1 MHTISKFSSHT
12 QLQATKSTWRVTA
25 VTAALGALMG
35 VMHVDANALAL
46 GRITALS
53 SLGEPLVAGIE
64 VPDINAEEAVS
75 LKATLAS
82 PDAFRAAGMEYNPAL
97 ANVQITLNKRANG
110 STYLLIRSDKVVT
123 DPFLNLVVNANWSTG
138 RIVRNYT
145 LLLDP
150 PASKQAEAV
159 TAPIAAL
166 PVPVP
171 VPVPAPVSAPTPAPS
186 RAVVTAPPPAPT
198 VFSAPVTSVTPAPAV
213 VARPAPATAPVAMP
227 RAATQK
233 ASSSNTGEQVKVAVG
248 DTAGK
253 IAANNL
259 PANVSLDQMLVALLR
274 GNPQAFI
281 GNNINRMKAGT
292 VLDLPSEAEAAA
304 ISPGESRQNMAAQS
318 RDFNTFRR
326 RLAENAPT
334 LASKTTDRVA
344 SGKIEAKVEDKK
356 AAAVSPDKLTLSK
369 GGLKTDEKATSA
381 AAKDNLEKIA
391 KDRQAKDDAA
401 RTAELAKN
409 IKDLNKI
416 AGTAPAPT
424 ATSTTAATAAGSTAA
439 ATAAA
444 TAKPAA
450 PAVPVAAAVV
460 AALPA
465 KPAIPVT
472 PTPST
477 STTPTAATTAT
488 TTAATSAAVTP
499 ATPTAPVAPKPV
511 VKAPVA
517 VAPVVET
524 SPLDFLMEDPIV
536 LPVAGGLLALL
547 LLGGLYANNQ
557 RKKRRA
563 AEEAEDALLADK
575 FDEKSF
581 FRDTSNDPIMGH
593 EAPIQEPDVPA
604 VAVAAATAAV
614 QPPATTK
621 LAEAAASAHA
631 TVVDPLTE
639 ADVYLD
645 YGRDVQAEEILKVAL
660 KTQPENAMIYAKLMG
675 IYSKRRD
682 AKNFEQMA
690 LKAKLLLTES
700 DPQWAIISKQGFEL
714 EPANPLYAAGAP
726 ELDDSFAAMT
736 SSEFST
742 RTVAQLNPETAKSP
756 ASVDLDLDFDFVSS
770 FPAATAPEAPKTPL
784 VDFPDFSLEPAKTAG
799 SVASATS
806 VAANVTPA
814 IATSALAA
822 NVTAAAMVNPAA
834 NPSAKNAAMEFDMGG
849 LSLDL
854 NAAANQPVYTG
865 NGSGNGS
872 VNGSVNSDDANG
884 PLETKLALAQEFR
897 SIGDNIGA
905 KMLVNEV
912 ISNATGL
919 LKLKAE
925 NLLAEMG

>member
-1 MHTISKFSSHT
+1 MHTTLKFSSRT
-12 QLQATKSTWRVTA
+12 QLQTSSSSWRVTA
-25 VTAALGALMG
+25 MTAALGVLLG
-35 VMHVDANALAL
+35 IMHVDANALAL

-64 VPDINAEEAVS
+64 VPDINAEEAAS

-97 ANVQITLNKRANG
+97 ANAQITLNKRANG
-110 STYLLIRSDKVVT
+110 SSYLLVRSDKVVT
-123 DPFLNLVVNANWSTG
+123 DPFLNLVVNANWSNG

-150 PASKQAEAV
+150 PAPKQSEAV

-166 PVPVP
+166 PTPTSAP
-171 VPVPAPVSAPTPAPS
+171 APVPAPVPAP
-186 RAVVTAPPPAPT
+186 AVVTAPI
-198 VFSAPVTSVTPAPAV
+198 PAPAV
-213 VARPAPATAPVAMP
+213 VAPPVTSAAPAPAVAARPAPSPAPVAMP
-227 RAATQK
+227 KAVTQK
-233 ASSSNTGEQVKVAVG
+233 ASASASNTGAQVKVAAG

-281 GNNINRMKAGT
+281 GNNVNRLKAGT
-292 VLDLPSEAEAAA
+292 VLDLPTEAEAAA
-304 ISPGESRQNMAAQS
+304 VSAREARQSLVAQS
-318 RDFNTFRR
+318 KDFNNFRR
-326 RLAENAPT
+326 KLAENAPT

-356 AAAVSPDKLTLSK
+356 AAAVTPDKLTLSK
-369 GGLKTDEKATSA
+369 GGLKTDEKATST

-416 AGTAPAPT
+416 AGAAPATANAPAATAPA
-424 ATSTTAATAAGSTAA
+424 AATT
-439 ATAAA
+439 
-444 TAKPAA
+444 KPAT
-450 PAVPVAAAVV
+450 PAVPVAATVV

-465 KPAIPVT
+465 TPAAPT
-472 PTPST
+472 PTPT
-477 STTPTAATTAT
+477 PTTPAAASRAT
-488 TTAATSAAVTP
+488 TTAATTTAPVTP
-499 ATPTAPVAPKPV
+499 AAPVAPKPV
-511 VKAPVA
+511 VKTPVV
-517 VAPVVET
+517 VAPVVEA
-524 SPLDFLMEDPIV
+524 SPIDFLMEDPVV
-536 LPVAGGLLALL
+536 LPAAGGLLALL
-547 LLGGLYANNQ
+547 LVGGLYANNK

-563 AEEAEDALLADK
+563 AEDAEDALMADN
-575 FDEKSF
+575 FEEKSF
-581 FRDTSNDPIMGH
+581 FSDTSNEPIMGH
-593 EAPIQEPDVPA
+593 ETPLEETPPAPAPAQPA
-604 VAVAAATAAV
+604 VVQAIPAA
-614 QPPATTK
+614 PKP
-621 LAEAAASAHA
+621 AEAAVSAHA

-660 KTQPENAMIYAKLMG
+660 KTQPENTMIYTKLMG

-700 DPQWAIISKQGFEL
+700 DPQWATISKQGFEL
-714 EPANPLYAAGAP
+714 EPTNPLYAAGAP

-770 FPAATAPEAPKTPL
+770 FPTPNAPEAPKTPL
-784 VDFPDFSLEPAKTAG
+784 VDFPDFSLEPVKSAAPAA
-799 SVASATS
+799 VAET
-806 VAANVTPA
+806 VVPA
-814 IATSALAA
+814 LATSALVA
-822 NVTAAAMVNPAA
+822 TAAAMVSPATK
-834 NPSAKNAAMEFDMGG
+834 PAAMEFDMGG

-854 NAAANQPVYTG
+854 NAAAKSPANTGAG
-865 NGSGNGS
+865 NGA
-872 VNGSVNSDDANG
+872 DANG

-912 ISNATGL
+912 ISNATGP

>member
-1 MHTISKFSSHT
+1 MHTKLTSSPRT
-12 QLQATKSTWRVTA
+12 QLHTLGSSWRVTA
-25 VTAALGALMG
+25 MTAALGALLSMA
-35 VMHVDANALAL
+35 HVDANALAL

-64 VPDINAEEAVS
+64 VPDINAEEASS

-110 STYLLIRSDKVVT
+110 SSYLLVRSDKVVT

-150 PASKQAEAV
+150 PAPKQAEAV
-159 TAPIAAL
+159 AAPIAAL
-166 PVPVP
+166 PT
-171 VPVPAPVSAPTPAPS
+171 PVPAPAPVTAPAPVPTPAPAPAPS
-186 RAVVTAPPPAPT
+186 VVTTP
-198 VFSAPVTSVTPAPAV
+198 SPAPAV
-213 VARPAPATAPVAMP
+213 VSAPPTPAPAPAPVAMP
-227 RAATQK
+227 KAMTQK
-233 ASSSNTGEQVKVAVG
+233 ASSTNTGEQVKVAVG

-281 GNNINRMKAGT
+281 GNNINRLKAGT
-292 VLDLPSEAEAAA
+292 VLDLPTEAEAAA
-304 ISPGESRQNMAAQS
+304 ISASEARQNMVAQS
-318 RDFNTFRR
+318 KDFNNFRR
-326 RLAENAPT
+326 KLAENAPA

-356 AAAVSPDKLTLSK
+356 AAAVTPDKLTLSK
-369 GGLKTDEKATSA
+369 GGLKADDKATPA

-391 KDRQAKDDAA
+391 KERQAKDDAA

-416 AGTAPAPT
+416 AGAAPA
-424 ATSTTAATAAGSTAA
+424 AT
-439 ATAAA
+439 TAAA
-444 TAKPAA
+444 TAKPAL
-450 PAVPVAAAVV
+450 PSIPVTAAVV
-460 AALPA
+460 AAAPA
-465 KPAIPVT
+465 VSVAPATPAPASPVD
-472 PTPST
+472 PK
-477 STTPTAATTAT
+477 TATT
-488 TTAATSAAVTP
+488 TTAATAPVTP
-499 ATPTAPVAPKPV
+499 ATPAVAAAAPVTPAAPPAPKPV
-511 VKAPVA
+511 IKAPVV
-517 VAPVVET
+517 VAPVVEA
-524 SPLDFLMEDPIV
+524 SPIDFLMEDPVV
-536 LPVAGGLLALL
+536 LPAAGGLLALL
-547 LLGGLYANNQ
+547 LVGGLYANNK

-563 AEEAEDALLADK
+563 AEDAEDALLEDN
-575 FDEKSF
+575 FSEKSF
-581 FRDTSNDPIMGH
+581 FSDTSNEPIMGH
-593 EAPIQEPDVPA
+593 EAPVDEPVHTPTTA
-604 VAVAAATAAV
+604 PVVAAV
-614 QPPATTK
+614 QPLPVAPK
-621 LAEAAASAHA
+621 PAEAAISSHA

-660 KTQPENAMIYAKLMG
+660 KTQPENATIYTKLMG
-675 IYSKRRD
+675 IYAKRRD

-700 DPQWAIISKQGFEL
+700 DPQWATISKQGFEL
-714 EPANPLYAAGAP
+714 EPSNPLYAAGAP
-726 ELDDSFAAMT
+726 ELDDSFAAMS

-770 FPAATAPEAPKTPL
+770 FPTPSAPEAPKAPL
-784 VDFPDFSLEPAKTAG
+784 MDFPDFSLEPAKTE
-799 SVASATS
+799 ASATT
-806 VAANVTPA
+806 VVPT
-814 IATSALAA
+814 IATSALIA
-822 NVTAAAMVNPAA
+822 TAAAIASPAA
-834 NPSAKNAAMEFDMGG
+834 KPAAMEFDMGG

-854 NAAANQPVYTG
+854 NAAAKPPAATATAADN
-865 NGSGNGS
+865 
-872 VNGSVNSDDANG
+872 NG
-884 PLETKLALAQEFR
+884 PMETKLALAQEFR
-897 SIGDNIGA
+897 AIGDNIGA

-912 ISNATGL
+912 IAHATGP

>member
-1 MHTISKFSSHT
+1 MHTKLKSSPRT
-12 QLQATKSTWRVTA
+12 QLQTISSPWRVTA
-25 VTAALGALMG
+25 VTAALGALLSM
-35 VMHVDANALAL
+35 VHVDANALAL

-53 SLGEPLVAGIE
+53 ALGEPLVANIE

-82 PDAFRAAGMEYNPAL
+82 PDAFKAAGMEYNPAL
-97 ANVQITLNKRANG
+97 ANAQITLNKRANG
-110 STYLLIRSDKVVT
+110 SSYLLIRSDKVVT
-123 DPFLNLVVNANWSTG
+123 DPFLNLVVNANWSNG

-150 PASKQAEAV
+150 PAPKQSEAV

-166 PVPVP
+166 PTPATAP
-171 VPVPAPVSAPTPAPS
+171 SPVPAPAA
-186 RAVVTAPPPAPT
+186 AVVAAP
-198 VFSAPVTSVTPAPAV
+198 TPAPAV
-213 VARPAPATAPVAMP
+213 VSAPVAAPAAAPVAMP
-227 RAATQK
+227 KAAAQRAAV
-233 ASSSNTGEQVKVAVG
+233 SNTGEQVKVAAG

-281 GNNINRMKAGT
+281 GNNINRLKAGA
-292 VLDLPSEAEAAA
+292 VLDLPTEAEAAA
-304 ISPGESRQNMAAQS
+304 VSAGEARRNLVAQS
-318 RDFNTFRR
+318 KDFNNFRR
-326 RLAENAPT
+326 KLAENAPA
-334 LASKTTDRVA
+334 LASKSTDRVA

-356 AAAVSPDKLTLSK
+356 AATMAPDKLTLSK
-369 GGLKTDEKATSA
+369 GGLKADDKA
-381 AAKDNLEKIA
+381 AASSKENLEKIA

-416 AGTAPAPT
+416 AGTAPA
-424 ATSTTAATAAGSTAA
+424 AAAA
-439 ATAAA
+439 ATTA

-465 KPAIPVT
+465 APA
-472 PTPST
+472 
-477 STTPTAATTAT
+477 TPTAPAAATPAT
-488 TTAATSAAVTP
+488 TTAATPAPVTP
-499 ATPTAPVAPKPV
+499 AAPKPV
-511 VKAPVA
+511 VKAPVV
-517 VAPVVET
+517 VAPVVEAG
-524 SPLDFLMEDPIV
+524 PIDFLMDDPVV
-536 LPVAGGLLALL
+536 LPAAGGLLALL
-547 LLGGLYANNQ
+547 LVGGLYANNK

-563 AEEAEDALLADK
+563 AEDAEDALLSDN
-575 FDEKSF
+575 FSEKSF
-581 FRDTSNDPIMGH
+581 FSDTSNEPIMGH
-593 EAPIQEPDVPA
+593 ETPAEEPVRVPA
-604 VAVAAATAAV
+604 VAAAAATAAV
-614 QPPATTK
+614 MQASAVANPAED
-621 LAEAAASAHA
+621 AVSAHA

-660 KTQPENAMIYAKLMG
+660 KTQPENPLIYTKLMG
-675 IYSKRRD
+675 IYAKRRD

-700 DPQWAIISKQGFEL
+700 DPEWANISKQGFEL
-714 EPANPLYAAGAP
+714 EPTNTLYAAGAP

-770 FPAATAPEAPKTPL
+770 FPTPNAPEAPKTPL
-784 VDFPDFSLEPAKTAG
+784 MDFPDFSLEPVKTAEPVAP
-799 SVASATS
+799 VASL
-806 VAANVTPA
+806 AAAAVPA
-814 IATSALAA
+814 IATSALVA
-822 NVTAAAMVNPAA
+822 TAAAMVSPAA
-834 NPSAKNAAMEFDMGG
+834 KPAAMEFDMGG

-854 NAAANQPVYTG
+854 NAAAKPPANTG
-865 NGSGNGS
+865 TGSGNGAD
-872 VNGSVNSDDANG
+872 VNG

-905 KMLVNEV
+905 KMLVSEV
-912 ISNATGL
+912 IANATGP

-925 NLLAEMG
+925 NLLAEMA